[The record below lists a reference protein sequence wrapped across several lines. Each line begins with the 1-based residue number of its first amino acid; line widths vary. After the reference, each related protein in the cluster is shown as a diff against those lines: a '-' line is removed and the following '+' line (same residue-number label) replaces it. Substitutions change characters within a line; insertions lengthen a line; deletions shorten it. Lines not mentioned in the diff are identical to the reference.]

1 MSKQEKIWIADLEE
15 AKAKRK
21 QPNLPAKPPGQH
33 YFIMPKDI
41 KVQNRLADEMIV
53 WIENNEKV
61 LDLDLFPL
69 SKHLSPYRFYKEAVH
84 NPYLDEALECCR
96 YIISSR
102 IQAGWFHKQLDST
115 ACRELLPQYNK
126 AYRDWVSMKIL
137 AAMESRNKQE
147 SSNFTV
153 VLDPIQATSQVPER
167 IEDERKIRDTD
178 KIE

>member
-21 QPNLPAKPPGQH
+21 QPHMLAPKPPGQH

-41 KVQNRLADEMIV
+41 KVQNRLADEMII

-84 NPYLDEALECCR
+84 NPYLDEALEVCR

-102 IQAGWFHKQLDST
+102 IQAGWFNKQLDPG
-115 ACRELLPQYNK
+115 ACKEILPQYNK
-126 AYRDWVSMKIL
+126 AYRDWVRMKIL
-137 AAMESRNKQE
+137 AVMEAKQKPE
-147 SSNFTV
+147 ASNFTV
-153 VLDPIQATSQVPER
+153 ILDTIPTCEAVPER
-167 IEDERKIRDTD
+167 KKEDE
-178 KIE
+178 